1 MSKVFLFEI
10 GTEEIPAHF
19 LPGILEQLAQ
29 GAETFLTAAGVEGA
43 AVKTFGTPR
52 RMALQLINLPAQLP
66 DRVEENR
73 GPSVKIAY
81 GADGKPSKAAQGFAR
96 GQGVDAEALEVRDG
110 YVYAV
115 KKIAGEETATALAA
129 WLDTLVN
136 GLKFPKMMRWSNLDV
151 RFVRPVRWLVALLD
165 DQVVPFSFAEVTAG
179 NTTRGHRFLS
189 EGTVVVTS
197 AADYEAVLAKESV
210 IADPAKR
217 KSMIEEQVKALA
229 EQEGGRAI
237 MDPDLLE
244 EVIFLVEYPTA
255 LCGRFDEAFLQ
266 LPKEAVITPM
276 KEHQRYFPV
285 VRADG
290 ALLPIF
296 ITVRNGGE
304 AHLQVVAHGNER
316 VLRARLSD
324 AAFFFAED
332 RKHTLEERRQK
343 LGHVVFQ
350 EGLGS
355 MLDKTERL
363 AAVAGN
369 LAERIGAAVDKND
382 VIRTAQLSKADLVTS
397 MVCEFTELQ
406 GVMGR
411 EYALLN
417 GETPAVAQGIYEHYL
432 PRFSGDELPASVAG
446 RLVAIADKLDN
457 ITATFSRGLIPSG
470 SQDPYALRRQAQGVV
485 QILAEADYPLA
496 LDELFAIAME
506 ALAIAPE
513 KQSELKTA
521 LQDFFGLR
529 IRNLLAENGT
539 RHDLLE
545 AVLASPATLIAD
557 MLKRAAALNAFSD
570 LPEWPVVVQTFT
582 RVANLV
588 KDSAAAPVRADLFA
602 HPAEAALY
610 EAVQQQRGKAAALL
624 ADCDY
629 QGLLALTEALAN
641 PVNALFDNVMVMAPE
656 ADIKANRLA
665 LLAAVRDFALQVAD
679 LSKVVME

>member
-1 MSKVFLFEI
+1 MSKVFLLEI

-29 GAETFLTAAGVEGA
+29 GAEGFLSAAGVDGA
-43 AVKTFGTPR
+43 TVKTFGTPR
-52 RMALQLINLPAQLP
+52 RMALQLLDLPAQLP

-81 GADGKPSKAAQGFAR
+81 SADGKPSKAAQGFAR
-96 GQGVDAEALEVRDG
+96 GQGVDAEALEVREG

-115 KKIAGEETATALAA
+115 KKIAGEETAAALAA

-136 GLKFPKMMRWSNLDV
+136 GLKFPKMMHWSNLDV

-165 DQVVPFSFAEVTAG
+165 DKVLPFAFAEVTAG

-189 EGTVVVTS
+189 EGTVVIPC

-210 IADPAKR
+210 IVDPAKR
-217 KSMIEEQVKALA
+217 KSMIEEQVTALA
-229 EQEGGRAI
+229 KQEGGRAI

-255 LCGRFDEAFLQ
+255 LCGHFDEAFLQ

-285 VRADG
+285 VRSDG
-290 ALLPIF
+290 SLLPLF
-296 ITVRNGGE
+296 ITVLNGGE

-343 LGHVVFQ
+343 LGQVVFQ

-363 AAVAGN
+363 AVVAGK
-369 LAERIGAAVDKND
+369 LAERIGAAADKND

-411 EYALLN
+411 EYALLG

-432 PRFSGDELPASVAG
+432 PRFSGDELPVSTAG

-496 LDELFAIAME
+496 LDELFTIAME

-513 KQSELKTA
+513 KQPELKCA

-539 RHDLLE
+539 RPDLLE

-570 LPEWPVVVQTFT
+570 FPEWPVIVQTFT

-588 KDSAAAPVRADLFA
+588 KDSAAAPVRTALFA
-602 HPAEAALY
+602 HPSEAALY
-610 EAVQQQRGKAAALL
+610 EAVQQQREKAAALL

-629 QGLLALTEALAN
+629 QGLLVLTEALAN